1 MLRWFAYPLGV
12 AAIFGALIGLTMPVN
27 LSAADRTGSAIT
39 CGTPLSPS
47 LGTARHEDTLNS
59 QLHQMVGSQYRTSD
73 YAGQCESL
81 VALKFRVALPVAALG
96 GLAIAIVLAAD
107 VVAVGARARRR
118 SVGMIDPSGFSL
130 PVTPV
135 GGAHP

>member
-12 AAIFGALIGLTMPVN
+12 AAIFGALIALTMPVG
-27 LSAADRTGSAIT
+27 LGAADRTGSAIT
-39 CGTPLSPS
+39 CGTPMSPR
-47 LGTARHEDTLNS
+47 LGTARHEDSL
-59 QLHQMVGSQYRTSD
+59 QLHRMVGSQYRTSD

-81 VALKFRVALPVAALG
+81 IALKFRVALPVAALG
-96 GLAIAIVLAAD
+96 GLAIAMVMAAD

-118 SVGMIDPSGFSL
+118 PVGMIEPSGFGL

-135 GGAHP
+135 GGAMP

>member
-1 MLRWFAYPLGV
+1 MMRWFAYPLGV
-12 AAIFGALIGLTMPVN
+12 AAIFGALIALTMPVG
-27 LSAADRTGSAIT
+27 LGAADRTGSTIS

-59 QLHQMVGSQYRTSD
+59 QLHKMVGSQYRTSD

-81 VALKFRVALPVAALG
+81 IALKFRVALPVAALG
-96 GLAIAIVLAAD
+96 GLAIAMVMAAD

-118 SVGMIDPSGFSL
+118 SVGMIEPSGFSL

-135 GGAHP
+135 GGVTP